1 MGEASALLPVPVWPP
16 AHLHSS
22 KCLLILTTRGH
33 GPWERSQEHQV
44 MRGARDRKSHTGFNR
59 KQNCSSSVL
68 SRAVFCPHTLINTQ
82 KSQNVQELQMLPRS
96 GLPQSSPRW
105 NCIPTV
111 WWFREIFLPVWTWRD
126 QSWWGRAALILQ
138 RKEGER
144 SSAAHRYG
152 LNMSQDSTVPG
163 VLIPS
168 RVCRLKQV
176 FTDKN
181 LVRTVWK
188 GLPAGEEQHHCRK
201 APAFKGLLQSKV
213 FVFNKTNIRCQR
225 HLLAVRVLRSFIWC
239 RARPRLVHR
248 GCCSCR

>member
-1 MGEASALLPVPVWPP
+1 MEENWWDSVTMKRSRGHEVTSDTGEASALLPVPVWPP
-16 AHLHSS
+16 AHLDPS
-22 KCLLILTTRGH
+22 KLCLLILTTKGH

-44 MRGARDRKSHTGFNR
+44 TRGARDRKSHTGFNR
-59 KQNCSSSVL
+59 KQNCSSTVL

-96 GLPQSSPRW
+96 GLPRPSPRW
-105 NCIPTV
+105 NCIPSV
-111 WWFREIFLPVWTWRD
+111 WAPVIQRD
-126 QSWWGRAALILQ
+126 FSASLNVAGSVRGRAALILQ

-144 SSAAHRYG
+144 SSAAHWCV

-163 VLIPS
+163 VPIPS

-188 GLPAGEEQHHCRK
+188 DLPAGEEQHRCRK

-213 FVFNKTNIRCQR
+213 Q
-225 HLLAVRVLRSFIWC
+225 SFC
-239 RARPRLVHR
+239 L
-248 GCCSCR
+248 